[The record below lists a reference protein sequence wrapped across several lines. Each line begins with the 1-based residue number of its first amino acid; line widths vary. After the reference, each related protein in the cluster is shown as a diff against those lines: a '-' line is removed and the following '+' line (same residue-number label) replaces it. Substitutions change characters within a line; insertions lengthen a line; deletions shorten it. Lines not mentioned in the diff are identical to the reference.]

1 MYPAAANP
9 SPNVHFLQLQQV
21 PAGQPFGLPMAVL
34 GVQETPLQQL
44 LKWKMAHKE
53 EEMAL

>member
-1 MYPAAANP
+1 MYPAAATP